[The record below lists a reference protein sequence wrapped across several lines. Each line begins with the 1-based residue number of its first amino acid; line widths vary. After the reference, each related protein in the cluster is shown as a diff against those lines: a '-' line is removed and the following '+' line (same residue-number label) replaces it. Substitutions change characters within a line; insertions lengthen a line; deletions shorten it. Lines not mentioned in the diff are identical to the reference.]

1 MKKLSKTLLALF
13 CTCLVSTAFA
23 GNDAGDDSARHYKS
37 QPEQFD
43 GQSVDVD
50 CTHVKRINGGPQV
63 PGVAFF
69 VANTFDEDNQS
80 HGGVIVVAVLEAD
93 ASSFV
98 NKFGTVPDRKKNRN
112 STEDRV
118 DTTRLKGTFH
128 QLSKGH
134 VYIDYSGGAH
144 ELILQ
149 KVEDA
154 QGTIR
159 AGDGIPSAGNGYA
172 RPKHHKRP

>member
-1 MKKLSKTLLALF
+1 MKKLSKTLLALL
-13 CTCLVSTAFA
+13 TACLVSTAVA

-43 GQSVDVD
+43 GQSVDID

-69 VANTFDEDNQS
+69 VANTFDEDNES

-93 ASSFV
+93 ASAFV
-98 NKFGTVPDRKKNRN
+98 KKFGTVPERQKSRN

-118 DTTRLKGTFH
+118 DTTSLKGTFH
-128 QLSKGH
+128 QLAKGH
-134 VYIDYSGGAH
+134 VYIDDSGSAH

-149 KVEDA
+149 KVEEA
-154 QGTIR
+154 KGKIR
-159 AGDGIPSAGNGYA
+159 AGDGIPTAGNGYA
-172 RPKHHKRP
+172 RPKHKKRL